1 MYNMDISILGYK
13 FNLELLIFIGIIY
26 LILVS
31 HTVCGCCRLNGM
43 GLLEGLTTMATKKTD
58 INDKKVATK
67 KKTDLLKTQ
76 VNAGGSTPLPSL
88 NEAVKVKAITSK
100 EGFTGANINYGQSS
114 PYSLQHNDA
123 VDTKAWFQANLTVV
137 PGQPLNS
144 DVKEFLARPEQP
156 LPLPEGEMLLFAN
169 TEFKPECCGG
179 STYSNSSGCACL
191 SSSTYNYLVTR
202 GSNNIPYSEY

>member
-1 MYNMDISILGYK
+1 MDISILGYK

-58 INDKKVATK
+58 VNDKKVATK

-123 VDTKAWFQANLTVV
+123 VDTKAWFQANLTVI
-137 PGQPLNS
+137 PGQPLNPA
-144 DVKEFLARPEQP
+144 VKEFLARDDPP
-156 LPLPEGEMLLFAN
+156 ADLDNSMLIFAN
-169 TEFKPECCGG
+169 TEFKPECCPN
-179 STYSNSSGCACL
+179 TYSNGSGCACL
-191 SSSTYNYLVTR
+191 STQKYNALVTR
-202 GSNNIPYSEY
+202 YGNNVPFDQY